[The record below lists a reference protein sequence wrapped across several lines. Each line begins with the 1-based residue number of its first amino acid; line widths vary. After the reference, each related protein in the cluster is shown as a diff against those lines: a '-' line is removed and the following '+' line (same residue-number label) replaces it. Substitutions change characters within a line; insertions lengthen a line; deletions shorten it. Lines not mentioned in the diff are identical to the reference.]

1 MSEEAK
7 QTHEGHRKRMK
18 SALLENGA
26 GGLNELDLLEML
38 LFYAVPRADT
48 RATAKSL
55 LDKFGSIEAILNA
68 DQGAISSVG
77 NLKGNAEVLFILLRE
92 LFLRYG
98 GTQSEPSFLE
108 PNKMKRFLVDFY
120 KEISVETVFAMYFA
134 KSGNLVGKEVIFRG
148 DISSARFSLRAITE
162 GVIRAGG
169 TGVVLVHNH
178 PSDILVPSDDDIIS
192 TKRIAAHLAANDI
205 ELIEHY
211 IVGKTDAVGFF
222 ADMKR

>member
-1 MSEEAK
+1 
-7 QTHEGHRKRMK
+7 MK
-18 SALLENGA
+18 KYIPS
-26 GGLNELDLLEML
+26 LD
-38 LFYAVPRADT
+38 
-48 RATAKSL
+48 
-55 LDKFGSIEAILNA
+55 
-68 DQGAISSVG
+68 
-77 NLKGNAEVLFILLRE
+77 
-92 LFLRYG
+92 
-98 GTQSEPSFLE
+98 
-108 PNKMKRFLVDFY
+108 